1 MNKILL
7 IAFCTSIICSLAGNS
22 WAQANDLVVG
32 FRAALLPC
40 LNLPERPLAQTTIRT
55 VLDKDGALVGE
66 PTVVPQD
73 GVNPDS
79 VFNASVIKAIG
90 KCGPYR
96 SLSPQI
102 DDNGAQITM
111 SFGRSWSQSKAP
123 LPEGLCWLSQT
134 GNSYDEEM
142 WKRFTPPPQRR
153 ADLYQLAIDCETLE
167 LGRQRGAGRP
177 DTLLIW
183 HISNDEESAP
193 RSSEALL
200 DFFEERF
207 SSLELYMGRD
217 KFAVYVGQFTQRND
231 GGQNIGASAY
241 TMLAEQLNIAT
252 IMFFKDGSIE
262 RADNVIQG
270 FVNGMHG
277 N

>member
-1 MNKILL
+1 MNKLPFIT
-7 IAFCTSIICSLAGNS
+7 FCIFIICGLVGNKL
-22 WAQANDLVVG
+22 AQANDLAVD
-32 FRAALLPC
+32 FRVALLPC
-40 LNLPERPLAQTTIRT
+40 LNLPKGPLAQTTIRI

-66 PTVVPQD
+66 PTIVPQD

-79 VFNASVIKAIG
+79 VLNANVIKAIG
-90 KCGPYR
+90 KCSPYR

-102 DDNGAQITM
+102 DDNGAQITV
-111 SFGRSWSQSKAP
+111 SFERSWSQSKTA

-153 ADLYQLAIDCETLE
+153 ANLYQLAIDCETLE
-167 LGRQRGAGRP
+167 FGRQKGAGRP
-177 DTLLIW
+177 DIMLIW
-183 HISNDEESAP
+183 HISDDTEDVP

-207 SSLELYMGRD
+207 SSLKLYMGRD

-241 TMLAEQLNIAT
+241 TMLEKQLNIAT

-262 RADNVIQG
+262 KADNVIQG
-270 FVNGMHG
+270 FVKGMHG

>member
-1 MNKILL
+1 MNKLPLFAI
-7 IAFCTSIICSLAGNS
+7 CTSILCGLASSS
-22 WAQANDLVVG
+22 WAQSNDLAVD
-32 FRAALLPC
+32 FRIAILPC
-40 LNLPERPLAQTTIRT
+40 LNLPEGPLSKTTIRT
-55 VLDKDGALVGE
+55 FLDKDGALIGE
-66 PTVVPQD
+66 PTVERQE
-73 GVNPDS
+73 GESPDPG
-79 VFNASVIKAIG
+79 FHASVIKAIG
-90 KCGPYR
+90 KCAPY
-96 SLSPQI
+96 STLSHQI
-102 DDNGAQITM
+102 DENGAQITV
-111 SFGRSWSQSKAP
+111 SFERSWSQSRAP

-153 ADLYQLAIDCETLE
+153 ANLYQLAIDCETLQ

-183 HISNDEESAP
+183 HISNDKEDVP

-207 SSLELYMGRD
+207 SSLDLYMGRD
-217 KFAVYVGQFTQRND
+217 DFAVYVGQFTQRSD

-241 TMLAEQLNIAT
+241 TMLAEQLNIVT

-262 RADNVIQG
+262 KADKVIQG
-270 FVNGMHG
+270 FVKGMHG
-277 N
+277 S